1 MNKIGIMFNFTR
13 EPDFPGYIRKAQKMG
28 FSTCQFSVWK
38 PECYTDENAE
48 MIRKSIEE
56 ADFEISALW
65 AGWSGPCKWNFTEG
79 PKTIG
84 LVPDEHRAERLK
96 ELKAGADFAEKI
108 GVNKIVTHVGFLPND
123 PEDERYKATVEALRE
138 LCAYLKKKDMYFLF
152 ETGQETPV
160 TLLRTIE
167 LIGLDNVGVNLDTG
181 NLILYGMGNPVDAID
196 VFGKYVMGTHIK
208 DGLYPTCGSEL
219 GREVKVG
226 EGRANVKEV
235 VKRLLALGYDC
246 PFTIEREISGD
257 KQLEDITD
265 TKKYLEETIYPS
277 LSK

>member
-1 MNKIGIMFNFTR
+1 MNKIGIMFSFVR
-13 EPDFPGYIRKAQKMG
+13 EPDFPGYIRKAQTMG
-28 FSTCQFSVWK
+28 FNTCQFSVWK

-56 ADFEISALW
+56 TGFEISALW

-84 LVPDEHRAERLK
+84 LVPNEYRAERLR

-108 GVNKIVTHVGFLPND
+108 GVNKIVTHVGFLSNN
-123 PEDERYKATVEALRE
+123 PEDEEYKATVAALRE
-138 LCAYLKKKDMYFLF
+138 LCSYLKEKNMYFLF

-181 NLILYGMGNPVDAID
+181 NLILYGMGNPVDALD

-208 DGLYPTCGSEL
+208 DGLYPTCGAEL
-219 GREVKVG
+219 GCEVKVG

-235 VKRLLALGYDC
+235 VKRLVALGYDG

-257 KQLEDITD
+257 KQLEDIID
-265 TKKYLEETIYPS
+265 TKKYLEETINC
-277 LSK
+277 LDK